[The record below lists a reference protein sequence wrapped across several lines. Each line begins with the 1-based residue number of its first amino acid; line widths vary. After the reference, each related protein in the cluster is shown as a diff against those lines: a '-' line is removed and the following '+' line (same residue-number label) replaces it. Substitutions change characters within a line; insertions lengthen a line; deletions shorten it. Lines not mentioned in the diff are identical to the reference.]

1 MRAVG
6 FGFNRVLKKLSYRLR
21 SDRSWAYPSVFQIE
35 ATNFCNLR
43 CPMCPYDTMTRD
55 VGYMEIDLFRRVV
68 DQLAGCTRVLRL
80 HNMGES
86 LFHKQIDEMI
96 RYARSKGVTTA
107 ISTNATALNEKAAER
122 ILTAQLDQLFIS
134 FDGAHKETY
143 EMYRKGARF
152 ERSLANVLHFL
163 EIKEQ
168 RQAVKPHTTLS
179 MIEMAGTEGEIG
191 EFRDFWQ
198 KRVDAV
204 RIKRVKNWDGSVDR
218 INEIA
223 LKDFRPLDAP
233 PCSWLW
239 DRMVVLW
246 DGRVVPCCYDY
257 DGKYVL
263 GNLRDRT
270 LKQIFNDQPMRE
282 LRKLH
287 AAGRAHESSLCQGCA
302 QLHTRI

>member
-1 MRAVG
+1 MLRGTVNKA
-6 FGFNRVLKKLSYRLR
+6 LKKLSYRLR
-21 SDRSWAYPSVFQIE
+21 LTRSWAYPSVFQIE

-86 LFHKQIDEMI
+86 LFHKQIDELI
-96 RYARSKGVTTA
+96 RYARSKGVTTC

-122 ILTAQLDQLFIS
+122 ILTAQLDRLFIS

-152 ERSLANVLHFL
+152 ERSLANVLRFL
-163 EIKEQ
+163 EIKEKQ
-168 RQAVKPHTTLS
+168 QAVKPHTTIS

-191 EFRDFWQ
+191 EFREFWQ
-198 KRVDAV
+198 KRVDAI
-204 RIKRVKNWDGSVDR
+204 RIKRVGNWDGSVDR
-218 INEIA
+218 VNEIA
-223 LKDFRPLDAP
+223 LKDFRPPDAP

-263 GNLRDRT
+263 GNLRERT

-287 AAGRAHESSLCQGCA
+287 AAGRADESSLCRGCA
-302 QLHTRI
+302 QVRTHI